1 MVSYLINTQI
11 LIWTLVT
18 RNKLVQQVKDT
29 LDKEKIFVSQIS
41 FFKIAIKQKFGKLTA
56 LDFTISQLTNFVER
70 DGFNLIGIEDRHIDA
85 YAEIPFLANQRD
97 PFDQLLLARTFS
109 ENMPIISADENF
121 ALYQPQIQLIANR

>member
-1 MVSYLINTQI
+1 
-11 LIWTLVT
+11 VT